1 MIYKFRYVIQNQ
13 VTNFPLIVINMHG
26 CMRENASLDNGATN
40 SNNYHSFKN
49 RFNGNNT
56 HTGDY
61 HISTAY
67 GYQ

>member
-1 MIYKFRYVIQNQ
+1 
-13 VTNFPLIVINMHG
+13 MHG

-40 SNNYHSFKN
+40 SNNYHSSKN

-61 HISTAY
+61 HLSTAY